1 MGRQQLAV
9 GVNPQNNESKTKAP
23 PERQHIASSLRG
35 YSKIGLADLCF
46 QIVLKTECRLRR
58 MIQRKH
64 RWLNQL
70 LQLHRLRQRVP

>member
-58 MIQRKH
+58 KIQRKH
-64 RWLNQL
+64 RWPNQRPRFRLL
-70 LQLHRLRQRVP
+70 LQTGP